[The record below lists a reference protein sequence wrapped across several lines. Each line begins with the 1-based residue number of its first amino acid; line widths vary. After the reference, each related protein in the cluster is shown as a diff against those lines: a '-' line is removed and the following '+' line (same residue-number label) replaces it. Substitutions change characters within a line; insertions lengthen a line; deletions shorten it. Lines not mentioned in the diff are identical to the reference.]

1 MRPHS
6 SFGGR
11 HELGQNFLHSDATL
25 HTIANLTRATT
36 GPILE
41 IGPGTGAV
49 TAQLYRLGR
58 PLTLAELDETRIRH
72 LEHSFPR
79 AQVRHADVLT
89 SRLDQP
95 VIVGSLPFHLTTPI
109 LRRILHARK
118 WQNAILLTQWEVARK
133 RAGVGGSTMM
143 TAQWAPWFDFR
154 LIERVPAH
162 AFTPMPSVD
171 GGILTIDR
179 LTTSLVPKRHRS
191 DYQQFVRAAFTGR
204 GRGMKGILTTMNLT
218 DRATLH
224 STMDRND
231 VGGDTLPRDLNPDQW
246 AGLYS
251 ALSTTAKTTPKN
263 PSAAQKQA
271 AQNQNRQPQEKGNT
285 MHNDKD
291 HKNPTIPA
299 ATGEIP
305 TIAEKPVITGEL
317 PIVGAEQAAKKLE
330 APIPGVDPEAKVKSH
345 DKGQLQAERGF
356 MPQHAKLSQPQPR
369 WNLPRRR
376 G

>member
-11 HELGQNFLHSDATL
+11 HELGQNFLHSHSTL
-25 HTIANLTRATT
+25 TTIANLTRATT

-49 TAQLYRLGR
+49 TAQLYKLGR
-58 PLTLAELDETRIRH
+58 PLTLVELDETRIRA
-72 LEHSFPR
+72 LEHSFPH

-89 SRLDQP
+89 SRFDQP
-95 VIVGSLPFHLTTPI
+95 VVVGSLPFHLTTPI
-109 LRRILHARK
+109 LRRLLRAK
-118 WQNAILLTQWEVARK
+118 TWQNAILLTQWEVARK

-143 TAQWAPWFDFR
+143 TAQWAPWFCFR

-162 AFTPMPSVD
+162 AFTPQPSVD

-179 LTTSLVPKRHRS
+179 SPTSLIPDRHMS

-224 STMDRND
+224 ATMDRND
-231 VGGDTLPRDLNPDQW
+231 VRGDTLPRDLNPDQW

-251 ALSTTAKTTPKN
+251 TLSTTANTNTAKN
-263 PSAAQKQA
+263 PSAAQKQ
-271 AQNQNRQPQEKGNT
+271 NRRAQEKGNT
-285 MHNDKD
+285 MHNDKV
-291 HKNPTIPA
+291 HKNRTIPS

-305 TIAEKPVITGEL
+305 IIAEKPVITGEL
-317 PIVGAEQAAKKLE
+317 PIVGADQSAKKLE
-330 APIPGVDPEAKVKSH
+330 APIPGVDPDAKAKSH
-345 DKGQLQAERGF
+345 DKGHMQAERGF
-356 MPQHAKLSQPQPR
+356 MPQHGKKSQPQPR
-369 WNLPRRR
+369 WNLPRRQ

>member
-1 MRPHS
+1 M
-6 SFGGR
+6 
-11 HELGQNFLHSDATL
+11 A
-25 HTIANLTRATT
+25 RATT

-49 TAQLYRLGR
+49 TAQLYTLGR
-58 PLTLAELDETRIRH
+58 PLTLVELDETRISH

-79 AQVRHADVLT
+79 AQVRHADVLN
-89 SRLDQP
+89 SRIDQP

-109 LRRILHARK
+109 LRRLLRAKK
-118 WQNAILLTQWEVARK
+118 WQSAILLTQWEVARK

-162 AFTPMPSVD
+162 AFTPKPSVD
-171 GGILTIDR
+171 GGILTIER
-179 LTTSLVPKRHRS
+179 LMTSLVPFRHRS

-204 GRGMKGILTTMNLT
+204 GRGMKGILTKMNLT
-218 DRATLH
+218 DSSTLQ

-231 VGGDTLPRDLNPDQW
+231 VRGDTLPRDLDPEQW

-251 ALSTTAKTTPKN
+251 ALHTSSAPAAAPKQT
-263 PSAAQKQA
+263 S
-271 AQNQNRQPQEKGNT
+271 RSGEKGST
-285 MHNDKD
+285 MRDDKRTE
-291 HKNPTIPA
+291 KQSIPSG
-299 ATGEIP
+299 TGEIP
-305 TIAEKPVITGEL
+305 TIAQTPVITGEV
-317 PIVGAEQAAKKLE
+317 PIIGAEQANKKLE
-330 APIPGVDPEAKVKSH
+330 AQIPGLDADVKAKSH
-345 DKGQLQAERGF
+345 DKGHLQAERGY
-356 MPQHAKLSQPQPR
+356 MPQHGKPSQPQPR

>member
-11 HELGQNFLHSDATL
+11 YELGQNFLHSRSAL
-25 HTIANLTRATT
+25 HTIAQLTRATT

-49 TAQLYRLGR
+49 TAQLYKLGR
-58 PLTLAELDETRIRH
+58 PLTLVELDETRISH

-89 SRLDQP
+89 SRFDQP

-109 LRRILHARK
+109 LRKLLRARK
-118 WQNAILLTQWEVARK
+118 WQSAILLTQWEVARK

-162 AFTPMPSVD
+162 AFTPKPSVD

-179 LTTSLVPKRHRS
+179 SPHSLVPDRHRS

-224 STMDRND
+224 ATMDRND
-231 VGGDTLPRDLNPDQW
+231 VRGDTLPRDLEPQQW
-246 AGLYS
+246 AELYS
-251 ALSTTAKTTPKN
+251 ALGTTAKTGTTKN
-263 PSAAQKQA
+263 QPAAQE
-271 AQNQNRQPQEKGNT
+271 QNRKSQEKGNT
-285 MHNDKD
+285 MRNDKG
-291 HKNPTIPA
+291 HKSPTIPS

-317 PIVGAEQAAKKLE
+317 PIVGADQVAKKLE
-330 APIPGVDPEAKVKSH
+330 APIPGVDPDVKPKSH
-345 DKGQLQAERGF
+345 DKGHLQAERGF
-356 MPQHAKLSQPQPR
+356 MPQHGKKSQPQPR

-376 G
+376 

>member
-11 HELGQNFLHSDATL
+11 HELGQNFLHSHSTL

-41 IGPGTGAV
+41 IGPGAGAV
-49 TAQLYRLGR
+49 TAQLYKLGR
-58 PLTLAELDETRIRH
+58 PLTLVELDETRIRH
-72 LEHSFPR
+72 LENSYPR
-79 AQVRHADVLT
+79 AQVRHADALR
-89 SRLDQP
+89 SRFDQA

-109 LRRILHARK
+109 LRRILHAKK

-162 AFTPMPSVD
+162 AFTPKPSVD

-179 LTTSLVPKRHRS
+179 LTTSLVPDRHRS
-191 DYQQFVRAAFTGR
+191 DYQQFVRAVFTGR
-204 GRGMKGILTTMNLT
+204 GRGMKGILTTMSLT
-218 DRATLH
+218 NRAALH
-224 STMDRND
+224 STMDANAVR
-231 VGGDTLPRDLNPDQW
+231 GDTLPRDLEPDQW

-251 ALSTTAKTTPKN
+251 ALGTSAKTSTAKH
-263 PSAAQKQA
+263 PSAAQTQA
-271 AQNQNRQPQEKGNT
+271 AGKQSEKTREKGTT
-285 MHNDKD
+285 MRNNKSHR
-291 HKNPTIPA
+291 NPHIPT

-305 TIAEKPVITGEL
+305 TSAEKPVITGEI

-330 APIPGVDPEAKVKSH
+330 APIPGVDPEAKAKSH
-345 DKGQLQAERGF
+345 DKGHLQAERGF
-356 MPQHAKLSQPQPR
+356 MPQHAKKSQPQPR
-369 WNLPRRR
+369 WNLPRR
-376 G
+376 